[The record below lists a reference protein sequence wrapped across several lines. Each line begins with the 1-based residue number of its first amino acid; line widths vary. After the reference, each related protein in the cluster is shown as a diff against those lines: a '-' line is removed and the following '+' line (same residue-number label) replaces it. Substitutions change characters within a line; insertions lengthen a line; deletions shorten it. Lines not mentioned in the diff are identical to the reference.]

1 MLTREQAQSLVKKV
15 FSMADAEQSEVILTS
30 AVTNSTRFS
39 NNVITQNVG
48 LNNDSLR
55 LRVVLGKRQGV
66 ATVNQFDDDSIRRCV
81 QSALAVAK
89 VSAEDPNL
97 LPLLDKQPQYET
109 VAAWREATA
118 RFTPAQRADAVGKVL
133 AGYDKQGIE
142 GAGIFDTDEGALCY
156 ANSKGVFGYRAGTK
170 AEFSISAFVD
180 GGSVEGWAE
189 SFDLDVGRLKVEAA
203 GKRAADKALA
213 ARNPKDL
220 DPGEYA
226 VIFEPAAVAEM
237 VLFYGWL
244 AGNGLSFA
252 EKRSFHKGELGQKLL
267 DSKLTITEDPYHPEL
282 GGTPFDLE
290 GFAKKKVTLV
300 DKGVVAAVC
309 HDRRSAALCG
319 GQNTGHANAQPD
331 SGGPGPDNIVVAT
344 GSDNIGAMISGT
356 KKGLLVTKLH
366 YTNTVNAQEVSITG
380 MTRAGTYWIENGKI
394 SHAVKNMRFT
404 QSLLTA
410 FADIEAIGSEA
421 HATGGALFGG
431 NFVVP
436 DMKIR
441 KWRFSSPTGF

>member
-1 MLTREQAQSLVKKV
+1 MLTREQAQTLVKKV
-15 FSMADAEQSEVILTS
+15 FSLVDAQQSEVIITS
-30 AVTNSTRFS
+30 AATNSTRFS

-48 LNNDSLR
+48 LSNDSMR
-55 LRVVLGKRQGV
+55 LRVIQGKRQGV
-66 ATVNQFDDDSIRRCV
+66 ATVNQFDEDSLRRCV
-81 QSALAVAK
+81 KSALAVAQ
-89 VSAEDPNL
+89 VSSDDNTL
-97 LPLLDKQPQYET
+97 LPMLDKQPQYESVT
-109 VAAWREATA
+109 AWREATA
-118 RFTPAQRADAVGKVL
+118 KFSPSQRADAVGKVL
-133 AGYDKQGIE
+133 ATYEKQGIE
-142 GAGIFDTDEGALCY
+142 GAGIFDTDEGSVCY
-156 ANSKGVFGYRAGTK
+156 ANSRGVFGYKAGTK

-180 GGSVEGWAE
+180 AGSVEGWAE
-189 SFDLDVGRLKVEAA
+189 SFDLDVGRLKIEAT

-213 ARNPKDL
+213 ARNPKEL
-220 DPGEYA
+220 EPGEYT

-252 EKRSFHKGELGQKLL
+252 EKRSFHKGELGKKLL
-267 DSKLTITEDPYHPEL
+267 DAKLSITEDPYHPEL

-290 GFAKKKVTLV
+290 GFAKQRVKLL

-331 SGGPGPDNIVVAT
+331 SGGPGPDNLVVAT
-344 GSDNIGAMISGT
+344 GSDSVGGMIAST

-366 YTNTVNAQEVSITG
+366 YTNVVNAQDVSITG
-380 MTRAGTYWIENGKI
+380 MTRAGTFWIENGKVG
-394 SHAVKNMRFT
+394 HAVKNMRFT

-410 FADIEAIGSEA
+410 FAEIDAIGNEA

-436 DMKIR
+436 DLKVR

>member
-15 FSMADAEQSEVILTS
+15 FSMVDAEQSEVILTS

-39 NNVITQNVG
+39 SNVITQNVG
-48 LNNDSLR
+48 LSNDSLR
-55 LRVVLGKRQGV
+55 LRVIMGKRQGV

-89 VSAEDPNL
+89 VSSEDPNL
-97 LPLLDKQPQYET
+97 LPMLDKQPQYET
-109 VAAWREATA
+109 VTAWREATA
-118 RFTPAQRADAVGKVL
+118 RFTPAQRAEAVGKVL
-133 AGYDKQGIE
+133 ASYDQQGIE
-142 GAGIFDTDEGALCY
+142 GAGIFDTDEGSVCY
-156 ANSKGVFGYRAGTK
+156 ANSRGVFGYKAGTK
-170 AEFSISAFVD
+170 AEFSVSAFVD
-180 GGSVEGWAE
+180 VGTVEGWSE
-189 SFDLDVGRLKVEAA
+189 TFDLDVGRLKVEGA
-203 GKRAADKALA
+203 GKRAAEKALA
-213 ARNPKDL
+213 ARNPKDM
-220 DPGEYA
+220 DPGEYT

-267 DSKLTITEDPYHPEL
+267 DSKLSITEDPYHPEL
-282 GGTPFDLE
+282 GGTPFDME
-290 GFAKKKVTLV
+290 GFAKKKVAIV
-300 DKGVVAAVC
+300 DKGVIAGLC

-319 GQNTGHANAQPD
+319 GQNTGHSNAQPD
-331 SGGPGPDNIVVAT
+331 SGGPGPDNLVVAT
-344 GSDNIGAMISGT
+344 GSDNVGNMISST

-366 YTNTVNAQEVSITG
+366 YTNVVNAQEVSITG
-380 MTRAGTYWIENGKI
+380 MTRAGTFWIENGKI

-404 QSLLTA
+404 QSLLSA
-410 FADIEAIGSEA
+410 FADIESIGSEA

-436 DMKIR
+436 DVKIR

>member
-15 FSMADAEQSEVILTS
+15 FSMVDAEQSEVILTS

-48 LNNDSLR
+48 LSNDSLR
-55 LRVVLGKRQGV
+55 LRVVIGRRQGV

-89 VSAEDPNL
+89 VSAEDSNL
-97 LPLLDKQPQYET
+97 LPMLDQQPQYET
-109 VAAWREATA
+109 VTAWREATA
-118 RFTPAQRADAVGKVL
+118 KFSAAQRAEAVGRVL
-133 AGYDKQGIE
+133 AEYDRQGIE
-142 GAGIFDTDEGALCY
+142 GAGIFDTDEGSVCY
-156 ANSKGVFGYRAGTK
+156 ANSRGVFGYKAGTK
-170 AEFSISAFVD
+170 AEFSVSAFVD
-180 GGSVEGWAE
+180 GGTVEGWAE
-189 SFDLDVGRLKVEAA
+189 SFDLDVGRVKVEAA
-203 GKRAADKALA
+203 GKRAAEKALA
-213 ARNPKDL
+213 ARNPRDL
-220 DPGEYA
+220 EPGEYT

-252 EKRSFHKGELGQKLL
+252 EKRSFHKGELGQKRL
-267 DSKLTITEDPYHPEL
+267 DSRLTITEDPYHPEL
-282 GGTPFDLE
+282 GGTPFDME
-290 GFAKKKVTLV
+290 GFARQRVTLV
-300 DKGVVAAVC
+300 DKGVIAAVC

-319 GQNTGHANAQPD
+319 GKNTGHANPQPD
-331 SGGPGPDNIVVAT
+331 SGGPGPDSLVVAT
-344 GSDNIGAMISGT
+344 GSDTPGAMLAGT

-366 YTNTVNAQEVSITG
+366 YTNTVNAQDVSITG

-404 QSLLTA
+404 QSLLSA
-410 FADIEAIGSEA
+410 FADIEAIGNQA

-436 DMKIR
+436 DLKIR
-441 KWRFSSPTGF
+441 RWRFSSPTGF